1 MKFRQIKE
9 TCLYVTDLA
18 QTRAFYEDRLGLPLI
33 GLVEGRHVFFQAGTS
48 VLLCFLPEIT
58 RNDDKLPPHFGF
70 GQIHLAFECEKPD
83 YEAWKSKI
91 AAAGIPIIQEAEWRN
106 CLKSFYF
113 RDPDNHLLEIVEI
126 GIWGD

>member
-9 TCLYVTDLA
+9 TCLYVTDLE
-18 QTRAFYEDRLGLPLI
+18 QTRAFYEDQLGLPLI
-33 GLVEGRHVFFQAGTS
+33 GLAEGRHVFFHAGTS

-58 RNDDKLPPHFGF
+58 RKDDKLPPHYGF
-70 GQIHLAFECEKPD
+70 GKMHLAFECEQPD

-91 AAAGIPIIQEAEWRN
+91 ADAGIAIIQEAEWRN
-106 CLKSFYF
+106 GLKSFYF